1 MPAQKSS
8 VSSLFGAIVGT
19 LGFSVL
25 AGVLATVMVAPAIA
39 VTGITANNTIGIFES
54 LPEYI
59 KLNAGH
65 QQNEIVAVN
74 KDGGTFHIATIFD
87 QNREEVELDQM
98 SDYLKWAAIAGEDR
112 RFKDHGGVDVPSVVR
127 AALGQASGSDS
138 GGASTLT
145 MQTVRN
151 ILVQEALNQTNPDG
165 TAVSEDKIKTD
176 IKAALA
182 PTLDRKLKEMK
193 LAIGL
198 EKRYSKDDILK
209 AYLNIAG
216 IRWIGSV

>member
-8 VSSLFGAIVGT
+8 VSSLFGAVVGT
-19 LGFSVL
+19 LGFSAL

-39 VTGITANNTIGIFES
+39 MTGITANNTIGIFES

-59 KLNAGH
+59 ELNAGH

-74 KDGGTFHIATIFD
+74 PDGSTFPIATIFD
-87 QNREEVELDQM
+87 QNREEVELSQM

-112 RFKDHGGVDVPSVVR
+112 RFEDHGGVDIPSVIR
-127 AALGQASGSDS
+127 AAVGQAAGSDA

-151 ILVQEALNQTNPDG
+151 ILVQDHCVIDFTEHIGIIYDPVSLQYVMNALGANDPNFRARCSLVLPV
-165 TAVSEDKIKTD
+165 VS
-176 IKAALA
+176 
-182 PTLDRKLKEMK
+182 
-193 LAIGL
+193 G
-198 EKRYSKDDILK
+198 
-209 AYLNIAG
+209 
-216 IRWIGSV
+216 